1 MKINGK
7 LIALFATVL
16 LLLSIAMPTL
26 AIDRH
31 SGQDRY
37 DTAVEISK
45 GGWEN
50 GAEVVVLARGDIY
63 ADALVGVSLA
73 YANNAPILLTKTDNL
88 PQVTRDE
95 IARLSPSK
103 IYILGGTG
111 AISQEIQDELQGME
125 IEVERISGDNRFD
138 TAAKVAEM
146 LVQNGADTAF
156 LVYGLNFPDGV
167 SAAAYAAQ
175 LGAPILFTHTDVLPE
190 ETMAAL
196 EALDPEHIFVIG
208 GPAVISDDI
217 LDGLENVT
225 RLYGAN
231 RYETS
236 VALAERFAGN
246 ANKMYI
252 AAGNDTSGGIDGI
265 TGAAL
270 AARMGTGLLLV
281 GGTLSDEVEDFLASS
296 VEEVFILGGA
306 SAVSPGLAEEIER
319 AKDVRP
325 DEPAL
330 DVLFYTGKN
339 FCKSTSPIVS
349 GEEIIQTIGKDGSI
363 TITIQDEA
371 YIDSGFV
378 IEVGTLG
385 NLGSIEVEG
394 SGDYGLNLYFDL
406 DGDGQFFTWNGNEHI
421 GLGG

>member
-125 IEVERISGDNRFD
+125 IEV
-138 TAAKVAEM
+138 
-146 LVQNGADTAF
+146 
-156 LVYGLNFPDGV
+156 
-167 SAAAYAAQ
+167 
-175 LGAPILFTHTDVLPE
+175 
-190 ETMAAL
+190 
-196 EALDPEHIFVIG
+196 
-208 GPAVISDDI
+208 
-217 LDGLENVT
+217 
-225 RLYGAN
+225 
-231 RYETS
+231 
-236 VALAERFAGN
+236 
-246 ANKMYI
+246 
-252 AAGNDTSGGIDGI
+252 
-265 TGAAL
+265 
-270 AARMGTGLLLV
+270 
-281 GGTLSDEVEDFLASS
+281 
-296 VEEVFILGGA
+296 
-306 SAVSPGLAEEIER
+306 
-319 AKDVRP
+319 
-325 DEPAL
+325 
-330 DVLFYTGKN
+330 
-339 FCKSTSPIVS
+339 
-349 GEEIIQTIGKDGSI
+349 
-363 TITIQDEA
+363 
-371 YIDSGFV
+371 
-378 IEVGTLG
+378 
-385 NLGSIEVEG
+385 
-394 SGDYGLNLYFDL
+394 
-406 DGDGQFFTWNGNEHI
+406 
-421 GLGG
+421 